1 MRELTLLLVA
11 ASSPPPGHHLP
22 GRGIET
28 VWPQFLAVA
37 AIGLAFFAFSIGQFR
52 KSIAVTR

>member
-1 MRELTLLLVA
+1 MDVTTKEPGRVL
-11 ASSPPPGHHLP
+11 PGHHLP
-22 GRGIET
+22 GAGLET

-52 KSIAVTR
+52 KSIAVTK